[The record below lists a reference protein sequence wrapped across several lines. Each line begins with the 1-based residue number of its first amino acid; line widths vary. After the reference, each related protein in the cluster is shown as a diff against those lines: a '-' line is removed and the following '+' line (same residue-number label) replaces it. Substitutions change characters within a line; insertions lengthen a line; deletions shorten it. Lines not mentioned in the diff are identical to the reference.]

1 MTTTS
6 LVWFR
11 SDLRLSD
18 NPALTT
24 AAKQGPFIPIYI
36 LDENSPVRPRGSA
49 QKWWLHHSLLALSK
63 DFKKH
68 GCNLI
73 LKRGSSLEILKE
85 IAQQTG
91 ITSIFWNKAFTP
103 DQANADKELGS
114 HLREFGIT
122 TSLFDDGLLS
132 TPGQPR
138 TQQNKDYTVFTP
150 YWNALKASQIPYP
163 IGAPQNLTPGKYK
176 IDTDSIDDWNLL
188 PKKPNWSKGF
198 SIWTPGEAAAQ
209 HQLDQFL
216 SKKINGYTH
225 ARDRPDKDAT
235 SQLSP
240 HLALGEIT
248 PRQIWHATLAVM
260 ETKGGRLDSDGWKF
274 LSELGWREFSAYLLY
289 YFPNLPT
296 QPFRPRFQH
305 FPWKKDLSHL
315 TAWQKGR
322 TGYPIIDAGMRQLW
336 HTGWMHNRVRM
347 IVASFLCKHLLTH
360 WIEGEAWFWDTLVD
374 ADMASNTA
382 NWQWVA
388 GSGADAAPYFRIFNP
403 ILQGEKFDPQ
413 GHYVRQW
420 IPELAQLENSIIHTP
435 WQATPAALKAANI
448 ALGKTYPFPIV
459 DHAKARKRAL
469 TAYSATALGDDPGQL
484 FSSLTKLNS

>member
-1 MTTTS
+1 MTS

-18 NPALTT
+18 NPALSA
-24 AAKQGPFIPIYI
+24 AAKQGSIIPIYI
-36 LDENSPVRPRGSA
+36 LDENSSVRPRGAA

-68 GCNLI
+68 GVHLV
-73 LKRGSSLEILKE
+73 LKRGSSLVILKE
-85 IAQQTG
+85 ILQQTG
-91 ITSIFWNKAFTP
+91 ITSIFCNQTP
-103 DQANADKELGS
+103 TPEQRNADKELS
-114 HLREFGIT
+114 SRLNEFGIT
-122 TSLFDDGLLS
+122 ISLFDDGLLS

-150 YWNALKASQIPYP
+150 YWNALKAGQIPHP
-163 IGAPQNLTPGKYK
+163 IGIPQNLKSGKYK
-176 IDTDSIDDWNLL
+176 IDSDSIDDWNLL
-188 PKKPNWSKGF
+188 PKRPDWSKGF
-198 SIWTPGEAAAQ
+198 DIWIPGEAAAR

-216 SKKINGYTH
+216 SQKIDGYTH

-248 PRQIWHATLAVM
+248 PRQIWHTTLAVM
-260 ETKGGRLDSDGWKF
+260 ETEGGRLDSDGWKF

-296 QPFRPRFQH
+296 QSFRPRFQN
-305 FPWKKDLSHL
+305 FPWKKDRSALK
-315 TAWQKGR
+315 AWQKGR

-347 IVASFLCKHLLTH
+347 IVASFLCKQLLTH
-360 WIEGEAWFWDTLVD
+360 WSEGEAWFWDTLVD

-403 ILQGEKFDPQ
+403 ILQGQKFDPQ

-420 IPELAQLENSIIHTP
+420 IPELAQLENSVIHTP
-435 WQATPAALKAANI
+435 WQATSAALKTAQI
-448 ALGKTYPFPIV
+448 TLGETYPLPIV
-459 DHAKARKRAL
+459 EHAMARKRAL
-469 TAYSATALGDDPGQL
+469 NAYSTMTQADDDPGQL
-484 FSSLTKLNS
+484 FSSP